1 MNDDLLYVSKVSAG
15 AVGASVWI
23 RNSQGSRACSGC
35 DGERPSSILV
45 QRSSTNVSAPQLFSS
60 TLLCDAGALVPSSTF
75 LLCLRIVFLSHTSSK
90 GGLEGWK
97 EFSVFLT
104 GV

>member
-1 MNDDLLYVSKVSAG
+1 MNDDLLYVSKVTVQEQWVRLCGSD
-15 AVGASVWI
+15 
-23 RNSQGSRACSGC
+23 SQGSRACSGC

-97 EFSVFLT
+97 EVSVFLT